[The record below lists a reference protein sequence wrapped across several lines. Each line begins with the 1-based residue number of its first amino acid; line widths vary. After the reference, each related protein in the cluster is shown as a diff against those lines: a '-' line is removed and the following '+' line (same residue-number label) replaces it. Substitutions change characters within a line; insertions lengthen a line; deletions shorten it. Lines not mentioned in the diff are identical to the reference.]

1 MRGMFALSAW
11 SVSIALI
18 AVFGVLF
25 PALVTG
31 LIAFAVAQGLAER
44 QQNHERRA
52 GRSGSL

>member
-31 LIAFAVAQGLAER
+31 LIAFAVAQGIAER
-44 QQNHERRA
+44 QQNNERRT

>member
-1 MRGMFALSAW
+1 MDLIALSDAW
-11 SVSIALI
+11 KATIALI

-44 QQNHERRA
+44 P
-52 GRSGSL
+52 SD